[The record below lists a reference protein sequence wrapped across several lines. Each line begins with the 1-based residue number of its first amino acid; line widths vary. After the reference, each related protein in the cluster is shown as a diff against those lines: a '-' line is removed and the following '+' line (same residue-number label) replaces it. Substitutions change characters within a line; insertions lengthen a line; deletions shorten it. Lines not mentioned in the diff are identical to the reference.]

1 MAAEIFPRQY
11 NFSGMMSSKVI
22 DLGSASSV
30 NTYDFTL
37 PANAR
42 YILWGL
48 GGSSATNVRHLC
60 LMVTTSSAGVV
71 LVTEIAKGN
80 AIASIDT
87 STDYHLKITLGSDFG
102 MLWIFEGRSPES
114 VTCAT
119 SHTT

>member
-1 MAAEIFPRQY
+1 MAAETFPRQY
-11 NFSGMMSSKVI
+11 NFSGMMNSKVI

-80 AIASIDT
+80 AIASIDI
-87 STDYHLKITLGSDFG
+87 STDYHLKITLGADFG

-119 SHTT
+119 SHTA